1 MRIRRLCFTGVV
13 GLVSLATLFAA
24 GEQEGGGAATRLA
37 LGSTNATSSH
47 YAYFTAVAK
56 IINEQIPGLQASVVE
71 TGATVDNLERM
82 QRGQLDMGL
91 ITSSTL
97 NHAYFGK
104 HGFAGKPVKS
114 KLLWMYALAPQNITV
129 RRDSGIDS
137 LDQLTGE
144 RFGPGARGS
153 STEATSEM
161 VFDML
166 GITPDWVRGSNDEL
180 AAAIKDNRSNGFVKS
195 AVNYRYDPLTQDIAT
210 FTPLR
215 VLGLSDEQIAIIR
228 ENLPEVGIV
237 EMPGGEAEDSGPYRT
252 HAFLIGMSAAPTLDD
267 EIAYQVT
274 KAVME
279 DAIIQRSSF
288 PGLEGVDLGALT
300 MEYASAPIHP
310 GALRYYEEA
319 GYSIPAIAR
328 EE

>member
-1 MRIRRLCFTGVV
+1 MKMRLRNFLPIIVFGCVPIV
-13 GLVSLATLFAA
+13 TLFAM
-24 GEQEGGGAATRLA
+24 GERRKDADTTRLA

-82 QRGQLDMGL
+82 RRGQLDMGL

-104 HGFAGKPVKS
+104 HSFQGNPVKS

-129 RRDSGIDS
+129 RRDSGINALKQ
-137 LDQLTGE
+137 LDGK

-166 GITPDWVRGSNDEL
+166 GITPDWIRGSNDEL

-215 VLGLSDEQIAIIR
+215 VLGLSDEHIAIIR

-237 EMPGGEAEDSGPYRT
+237 EMPGGEAEDSGPYKT
-252 HAFLIGMSAAPTLDD
+252 HAFLIGMSASPTLDA
-267 EIAYQVT
+267 EIAYQIT

-279 DAIIQRSSF
+279 DNIIQQSSY
-288 PGLEGVDLGALT
+288 PGLEGVDLGKLT
-300 MEYASAPIHP
+300 MEYASAPVHP
-310 GALRYYEEA
+310 GALRYYREK
-319 GYSIPAIAR
+319 GYAIPAIA
-328 EE
+328 E

>member
-1 MRIRRLCFTGVV
+1 MRLRRLCCTGVV
-13 GLVSLATLFAA
+13 GLVSLTTLFAA
-24 GEQEGGGAATRLA
+24 GEQEGGGATTRLA

-56 IINEQIPGLQASVVE
+56 IINERIPGLQASVVE

-274 KAVME
+274 KAIME

-319 GYSIPAIAR
+319 GYSIPAIAL